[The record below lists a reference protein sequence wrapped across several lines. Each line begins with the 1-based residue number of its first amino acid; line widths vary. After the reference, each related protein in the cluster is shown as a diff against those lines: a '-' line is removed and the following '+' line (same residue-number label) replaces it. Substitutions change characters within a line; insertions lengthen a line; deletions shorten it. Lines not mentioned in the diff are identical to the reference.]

1 MSEVT
6 TGYYFTKT
14 FLPLFIYNPLAVGAA
29 VKGIPDGGQPV
40 LQLEV
45 GAEGFHLKALSR
57 GVVELVRVAK
67 VELGFVVVGG
77 VAQPRVMA
85 PLLSS

>member
-1 MSEVT
+1 MSEAT

-29 VKGIPDGGQPV
+29 VEGVSGGGQPV

-57 GVVELVRVAK
+57 GVVELVRVAE
-67 VELGFVVVGG
+67 VELGFVAVGG
-77 VAQPRVMA
+77 LAQPRVMA